1 MVNSE
6 IVIIDCNSR
15 WASACALMVGRWWFF
30 PRLSSPVRRSHSPS
44 ECFLS
49 HRPVTSGWEWW
60 TSRRPSSDQSFP
72 EVWSNKLAS
81 FNWNSFMLVL
91 STFVNFR
98 CFITA
103 AGAGRHINN
112 NNNGTVPNKNS
123 KDFSQYEPIFK
134 QVSEDKRTVTAF
146 ELQDML
152 EACLPNGKLRCTWPQ
167 KATIMRVCI

>member
-1 MVNSE
+1 MVT
-6 IVIIDCNSR
+6 IDCNSR
-15 WASACALMVGRWWFF
+15 WASACASMVGRWWSF
-30 PRLSSPVRRSHSPS
+30 PRLSSRARRSRSPS

-60 TSRRPSSDQSFP
+60 TSLLPSSGQSFP
-72 EVWSNKLAS
+72 EVWSNKLLAS
-81 FNWNSFMLVL
+81 FNWNSFILVL
-91 STFVNFR
+91 STFVNFW
-98 CFITA
+98 CLITA

-152 EACLPNGKLRCTWPQ
+152 EACLPNGKLRCTWPN
-167 KATIMRVCI
+167 K